1 VPSGQVPSN
10 DFIVHSSSSEI
21 ISDGYRVLLR
31 LRPNSPYLRIGLLIL
46 ATTISVGLVAVFG
59 GLEYGELTLLVVL
72 FASGSLAFVGSQGR
86 FSGQRLLELPCFLTI
101 AFLVE
106 FGLVPFLRHLGVD
119 PFFAS
124 YPTVDNRALVRGLVY
139 VMVGMVGF
147 WAGCACFLSK
157 NGRRQRPL
165 LAEEAKS
172 ESPSRA
178 RVLTVAFVLFAIG
191 FAARLYM
198 LEHHIY
204 YYIGSLDIY
213 YSNLASAQIVGFLAP
228 FGGLALIIV
237 AIERFSGAFDAK
249 VNLYFW
255 SVFLSECVWGL
266 ISGMKSQLLQ
276 NFLLVGVVVSFLR
289 PQIAK
294 RWVLGFVV
302 GLVLIYP
309 LFDQYRFLV
318 RGPFS
323 IVIGSPGQAL
333 RTQRL
338 ALLQAAER
346 ADGSSGWVEAGFQS
360 TLDRLDML
368 ESVSTIVSLKS
379 ETSQLRGDE
388 RLWMIPFYPFV
399 PRFMWKSKP
408 ILDKGARFS
417 EVLGYGN
424 QTSTSVTYPADLYLS
439 LGVSGIIV
447 GMFLLG
453 ILARRVTNVVACTFS
468 RRDLFLYTSLFLACT
483 NIENDAFS
491 FWTGFI
497 KTLVTISAIAWV
509 VYVPAGQLIGLSLVR
524 QSSPSGRG
532 LHGTFEPQRALR
544 HIRLSHSETP

>member
-1 VPSGQVPSN
+1 V
-10 DFIVHSSSSEI
+10 
-21 ISDGYRVLLR
+21 R
-31 LRPNSPYLRIGLLIL
+31 LRPNSPYLGIGLLIL
-46 ATTISVGLVAVFG
+46 ATTVAVALVALFG
-59 GLEYGELTLLVVL
+59 GLEYGELILLVVL
-72 FASGSLAFVGSQGR
+72 FAAASWAFVNAQGQ
-86 FSGQRLLELPCFLTI
+86 FSVQRLLELPCFLTI

-119 PFFAS
+119 PYFAS
-124 YPTVDNRALVRGLVY
+124 YPTVDNKALVRGLIY
-139 VMVGMVGF
+139 VMVGMIGF

-157 NGRRQRPL
+157 KGRRQRPL
-165 LAEEAKS
+165 LAEESKLH
-172 ESPSRA
+172 SPARS
-178 RVLTVAFVLFAIG
+178 RVLTLAFVLFAVG

-198 LEHHIY
+198 LKHHIY
-204 YYIGSLDIY
+204 YYVGSLDIY

-228 FGGLALIIV
+228 FGGLALIVV

-249 VNLYFW
+249 VNLCFW

-266 ISGMKSQLLQ
+266 ISGMKGQLLQ

-294 RWVLGFVV
+294 RWVIGFVV
-302 GLVLIYP
+302 GLILIYP

-323 IVIGSPGQAL
+323 VVIGSPGQAL

-346 ADGSSGWVEAGFQS
+346 TDGSSGWVEAGFQS

-368 ESVSTIVSLKS
+368 ESVSTIVSLRS

-399 PRFMWKSKP
+399 PRFIWKSKP
-408 ILDKGARFS
+408 VLDKGARFS
-417 EVLGYGN
+417 EILGYGN

-439 LGVSGIIV
+439 LGVSGIVV

-453 ILARRVTNVVACTFS
+453 ILARRIANIVTCSFS
-468 RRDLFLYTSLFLACT
+468 RRDLFFYAGLFLACT

-491 FWTGFI
+491 FWAGFI
-497 KTLVTISAIAWV
+497 KTLVTISAIAWI
-509 VYVPAGQLIGLSLVR
+509 VYLPAGRLIGLALLR
-524 QSSPSGRG
+524 KSSPAVRD
-532 LHGTFEPQRALR
+532 LRGTFEPQRGM
-544 HIRLSHSETP
+544 

>member
-1 VPSGQVPSN
+1 MRSSPSDFDLTRNIVPVRP
-10 DFIVHSSSSEI
+10 
-21 ISDGYRVLLR
+21 
-31 LRPNSPYLRIGLLIL
+31 RPNSTYLRIGLLVLI
-46 ATTISVGLVAVFG
+46 TTIVVGLVALFG
-59 GLEYGELTLLVVL
+59 GVEYGELILLVVL
-72 FASGSLAFVGSQGR
+72 FAAASMAFVSAQGQ
-86 FSGQRLLELPCFLTI
+86 FSGQRLLELPSFLTI

-106 FGLVPFLRHLGVD
+106 FGLVPCLRHLGVD
-119 PFFAS
+119 PYFAS
-124 YPTVDNRALVRGLVY
+124 YPTVDNAVLVRGLIY
-139 VMVGMVGF
+139 VMVGMIGF
-147 WAGCACFLSK
+147 WAGCACFLRK
-157 NGRRQRPL
+157 KGPRPRPL
-165 LAEEAKS
+165 LAEEGKLD
-172 ESPSRA
+172 SPSRG
-178 RVLTVAFVLFAIG
+178 RVLTLAFVLFAIG
-191 FAARLYM
+191 FSARFYM

-204 YYIGSLDIY
+204 YYIGSLDTY

-266 ISGMKSQLLQ
+266 ISGMKGQLLQ

-289 PQIAK
+289 PQITK
-294 RWVLGFVV
+294 RWVLGFVI

-318 RGPFS
+318 RGPFP
-323 IVIGSPGQAL
+323 ITIGSPGQAL

-346 ADGSSGWVEAGFQS
+346 TDGSSGWVEAGFQS

-368 ESVSTIVSLKS
+368 ENVSTIVSLRS

-399 PRFMWKSKP
+399 PRFIWKSKP
-408 ILDKGARFS
+408 VLDKGARFS
-417 EVLGYGN
+417 EVLGYGD

-439 LGVSGIIV
+439 LGVPGIVI

-453 ILARRVTNVVACTFS
+453 MLARRVTNVVAHSFS
-468 RRDLFLYTSLFLACT
+468 RRDLFFYAALFLACT

-491 FWTGFI
+491 FWAGLI
-497 KTLVTISAIAWV
+497 RALVTISAIAWI
-509 VYVPAGQLIGLSLVR
+509 VYLPAGRLIGLALPRKSL
-524 QSSPSGRG
+524 PNGRDIR
-532 LHGTFEPQRALR
+532 GTFEPQRGM
-544 HIRLSHSETP
+544 